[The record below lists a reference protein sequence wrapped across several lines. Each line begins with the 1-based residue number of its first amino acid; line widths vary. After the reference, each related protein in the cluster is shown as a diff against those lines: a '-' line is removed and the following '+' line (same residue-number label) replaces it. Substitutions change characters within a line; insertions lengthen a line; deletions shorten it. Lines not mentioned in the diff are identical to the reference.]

1 MFGYVNVNKNDLTPE
16 QAERYHSYYCG
27 LCRSLHKQYGFTGQV
42 TLSYDMVFLS
52 MLLSSLY
59 EPLEQTGTDACI
71 PHPVKKHTWV
81 GNEFVDYCADMT
93 IALSYYK
100 LLDDWK
106 DDHSYVSLSASKMLQ
121 SRHLAVAKKYPMQCA
136 AIHNRLCCLS
146 QLERENCHDL
156 DRVSN
161 CFGEMLAA
169 IFDVKKDMWSVPLQQ
184 MGYALGKFI
193 YLMDAYEDLESD
205 IQKCRYNPLLGI
217 AGKPGYEEHCHD
229 ILTMLM
235 SQCAEA
241 YEKLPCIQDAAIL
254 RNVLYSGVWTR
265 YHMLQ
270 TKPRKKEKN
279 RFGGKKT
286 VQEPL
291 PDPSVKEPE
300 SDE

>member
-1 MFGYVNVNKNDLTPE
+1 
-16 QAERYHSYYCG
+16 
-27 LCRSLHKQYGFTGQV
+27 
-42 TLSYDMVFLS
+42 
-52 MLLSSLY
+52 
-59 EPLEQTGTDACI
+59 
-71 PHPVKKHTWV
+71 
-81 GNEFVDYCADMT
+81 
-93 IALSYYK
+93 
-100 LLDDWK
+100 
-106 DDHSYVSLSASKMLQ
+106 
-121 SRHLAVAKKYPMQCA
+121 
-136 AIHNRLCCLS
+136 
-146 QLERENCHDL
+146 
-156 DRVSN
+156 
-161 CFGEMLAA
+161 
-169 IFDVKKDMWSVPLQQ
+169 

-270 TKPRKKEKN
+270 TKPSKKEKN

>member
-169 IFDVKKDMWSVPLQQ
+169 IFDVKKDMWSVPLQGLYPGQ
-184 MGYALGKFI
+184 VHL
-193 YLMDAYEDLESD
+193 SD
-205 IQKCRYNPLLGI
+205 GRL
-217 AGKPGYEEHCHD
+217 
-229 ILTMLM
+229 
-235 SQCAEA
+235 
-241 YEKLPCIQDAAIL
+241 
-254 RNVLYSGVWTR
+254 
-265 YHMLQ
+265 
-270 TKPRKKEKN
+270 
-279 RFGGKKT
+279 
-286 VQEPL
+286 
-291 PDPSVKEPE
+291 
-300 SDE
+300 

>member
-193 YLMDAYEDLESD
+193 YLMDAYDDLEKD
-205 IQKCRYNPLLGI
+205 AKKERYNALSQLAAQLPEREFEQRCQEYLTQQMGLCAQNFELLPVLKATPEG
-217 AGKPGYEEHCHD
+217 E
-229 ILTMLM
+229 ILYNT
-235 SQCAEA
+235 
-241 YEKLPCIQDAAIL
+241 I
-254 RNVLYSGVWTR
+254 YSGVWSKYALVKTHR
-265 YHMLQ
+265 
-270 TKPRKKEKN
+270 EGKN
-279 RFGGKKT
+279 H
-286 VQEPL
+286 
-291 PDPSVKEPE
+291 D
-300 SDE
+300 